1 MRLTD
6 EKLREMLR
14 QQTARSTPRQS
25 ECLGEDQFMR
35 AAAGEMNSEERRA
48 IARHLITCIDCTEE
62 YQLLRSLKPLSE
74 EMQAALK
81 PRVDTPV
88 SADRPLLRIVERAP
102 ASRSPRPLFTT
113 SVWRSR
119 SGLAV
124 AASLLVSL
132 ALGGWLLFARHESSL
147 KIARLNEQLMERDR
161 MLASAQ
167 ESLDQTQGRLE
178 EAARSAGDQKTPEPP
193 GKSQAPIKREAA
205 ALNRTA
211 ALAVSP
217 QLDVPIIDLDPSDA
231 TRGDPKQSATRIEIP
246 RTANLITLILNFS
259 HREHSRYAV
268 EVFDHLGKRVWRGEQ
283 SKKAETRSVNV
294 TLSRDFVPAGLYE
307 IKLYGLNGTTE
318 LIAAY
323 AVQIEK

>member
-48 IARHLITCIDCTEE
+48 VARHLITCTDCTEE

-88 SADRPLLRIVERAP
+88 SADRPLLRMVERLP
-102 ASRSPRPLFTT
+102 ASRYPRPHFTP

-124 AASLLVSL
+124 AASLLISL
-132 ALGGWLLFARHESSL
+132 GLGGWLLFTRHESSRQ
-147 KIARLNEQLMERDR
+147 IARLNEQLMERER

-167 ESLDQTQGRLE
+167 ESLDQTRSRPE
-178 EAARSAGDQKTPEPP
+178 EIARPAAGEKTPESP
-193 GKSQAPIKREAA
+193 GKGQALIKREVATPYGA
-205 ALNRTA
+205 PAPT
-211 ALAVSP
+211 VSP
-217 QLDVPIIDLDPSDA
+217 QLDVPIIDLDPSEA
-231 TRGDPKQSATRIEIP
+231 TRGDPKKSPARIEIP

-294 TLSRDFVPAGLYE
+294 TLSRDFVPAGLFE
-307 IKLYGLNGTTE
+307 IKLYGLDGTTE